1 MMRRIARR
9 MASCRPE
16 VKLFFPEREIGEAQ
30 VPASRNEVAT
40 LLGSLLFD

>member
-16 VKLFFPEREIGEAQ
+16 VKLSFPEREIGEAHG
-30 VPASRNEVAT
+30 PLGHEPGRRRAKSR
-40 LLGSLLFD
+40 LR